1 MKRYKQLGQQQRY
14 VIGRL
19 LLQGKTQ
26 KEIADILG
34 CHKSTICRELK
45 RNTPARGP
53 KANIY
58 DPDKAQIK
66 TIQRH
71 REKPKHTT
79 FTQDMRKQIVKLLTY
94 EKLSPE
100 LITRKARQQNPDFV
114 SHETIYQW
122 IWTMKHSNRREDQP
136 YRLLYRELK
145 HGRRRRKRGNY
156 HDNRGCIPY
165 RVSIENRPAI
175 VEKRSRIGDMEVDL
189 MLGKNHQPGLL
200 VITDRAS
207 LKTTLIKISTKAA
220 KSIAR
225 SIIGRMKPHAQWLKT
240 FTYDNDLAFA
250 MHTMVNQ
257 QLKTKS
263 FFTHPY
269 TSQEKGTVEN
279 RIGVLRRFFPK
290 QTDFSKVSTAKVKQ
304 VEKLINQRPVRK
316 FNYLTPNE
324 VFLQKLPVALIT

>member
-122 IWTMKHSNRREDQP
+122 IWKMKHSNRREDQP

-225 SIIGRMKPHAQWLKT
+225 SIIGRMKPHAHWLKT

-269 TSQEKGTVEN
+269 TSQEKGTVEKQN
-279 RIGVLRRFFPK
+279 RCVAQILP
-290 QTDFSKVSTAKVKQ
+290 QTNRLLQSVNSKSETSRK
-304 VEKLINQRPVRK
+304 INQSTTCK
-316 FNYLTPNE
+316 
-324 VFLQKLPVALIT
+324 KI